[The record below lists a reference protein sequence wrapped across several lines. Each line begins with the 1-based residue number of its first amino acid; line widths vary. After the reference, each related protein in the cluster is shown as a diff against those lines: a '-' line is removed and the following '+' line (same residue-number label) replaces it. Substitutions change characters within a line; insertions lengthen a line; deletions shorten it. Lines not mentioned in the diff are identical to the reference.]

1 MEAALIV
8 IGILFLSVVGIIW
21 YIKRYHKS
29 RAAVAAIPAPVIKDG
44 VQAGVAIAVH
54 KKHLPKAV
62 KKGLKATVD
71 AVPAAAYKSTAVAGA
86 SVADAIHTLESKVQ
100 NNATVERIQRH
111 VNKGADATV
120 DDAVVAPLKTARNDA
135 KSSAPAT
142 KNAHASS
149 KNAAQLKEHESTYEH
164 MKRSAKEIA
173 SDIEDSVTSATKKN

>member
-8 IGILFLSVVGIIW
+8 IGILFLSVVGIIS

-44 VQAGVAIAVH
+44 VQATVAIEVH

-62 KKGLKATVD
+62 KEGLQATVD

-100 NNATVERIQRH
+100 NNATVERIQQH
-111 VNKGADATV
+111 VNKGADETV
-120 DDAVVAPLKTARNDA
+120 DDAVIAP
-135 KSSAPAT
+135 
-142 KNAHASS
+142 KNAHESS
-149 KNAAQLKEHESTYEH
+149 KNAAQSKQHESTYEH

-173 SDIEDSVTSATKKN
+173 SDIKDSVTSATKKN